1 LLYTFSLNPLGDKKT
16 LLRRVESLLFE
27 KYLYKRSGD
36 EELREISDIEIETLI
51 NSSKIEFSPKEQKHY
66 SEWEAAI
73 REGTQFFLFPRQ
85 NPTAE
90 RLSFWFIE
98 ALSSSLICRE
108 GEVQTLN
115 QICTCQWIGHGR
127 S

>member
-1 LLYTFSLNPLGDKKT
+1 VDPYWRVRALLYTFSLNPLGDKKT

-73 REGTQFFLFPRQ
+73 REGTQFFSLPSTEPNSRKVEFLVHRGI
-85 NPTAE
+85 E
-90 RLSFWFIE
+90 FI
-98 ALSSSLICRE
+98 S
-108 GEVQTLN
+108 N
-115 QICTCQWIGHGR
+115 M
-127 S
+127 